1 MPVRDW
7 SVDTNILLRFFQPE
21 KPEYQ
26 DIRRATDL
34 LWATGARLHYTSQML
49 SEFWNVCTRPVA
61 SNGFGLSIAATDD
74 CARLLE
80 SKLHLVPDSE
90 SVHHVWRKIVV
101 DQQVSG
107 LQVHDARIVA
117 TLRANGIDQLLT
129 LNAKDFRRYPGLAV
143 ERPID
148 VVARLGE

>member
-1 MPVRDW
+1 
-7 SVDTNILLRFFQPE
+7 
-21 KPEYQ
+21 
-26 DIRRATDL
+26 
-34 LWATGARLHYTSQML
+34 ML

-61 SNGFGLSIAATDD
+61 ANGFGFSIVETDE

-80 SKLHLVPDSE
+80 DKLHLAPDSE
-90 SVHHVWRKIVV
+90 STHYEWRKIVV

-129 LNAKDFRRYPGLAV
+129 LNAKDFRRYPGLVV
-143 ERPID
+143 ERPND
-148 VVARLGE
+148 VISRLGE